1 MSKEIIV
8 LYDGQCEFCKNCLT
22 WTQKKLAV
30 TAIPYQSADLAK
42 YGLTLDECAAQL
54 YVIRGKKKYGG
65 VKAVIFLLRKRKNHI
80 SAFVLKIS
88 GALGDRGYK
97 WVAANRSS
105 AVVGVLNKLVIKVN
119 HKA

>member
-30 TAIPYQSADLAK
+30 TAIPYQDADLAQ
-42 YGLTLDECAAQL
+42 YGLTLEECADQL
-54 YVIRGKKKYGG
+54 YVIHGTKKYGG
-65 VKAVIFLLRKRKNHI
+65 IKAVTFLLSKRKNHI
-80 SAFVLKIS
+80 SAIALKIS
-88 GALGDRGYK
+88 GVLGDRGYK